1 MPHETA
7 LIAIISVGLGL
18 AFVFGFLAA
27 RLRLPPLVGYLVAGV
42 LVGPFTPGFVAEA
55 GLARQ
60 LAEIGVILLMFG
72 VGIHFSLRDLMA
84 VRRIVVPGAVVQ
96 IAVAASAGALLSR
109 VGWGWSWGAAGVF
122 GLALSVASTVVVLR
136 TLEERGMLD
145 SADGRVAVGWLIV
158 QDLAMVLAVVLLPA
172 LAGGATL
179 PPGQSLAGAVAVTLL
194 KVTLFIA
201 LMLFVGARAIPWLLA
216 RVARTGSREL
226 FTLSVLAVALGIAVG
241 AASLFGVSFALGAFF
256 AGVVIS
262 ESDLSHQAAADALP
276 LQDAFA
282 VLFFVSVG
290 MLVNPAIIVQRPLA
304 LLATLLVIIVANAL
318 PSLVVSLALGAPV
331 RTALTLAAG
340 LAQIGE
346 FSFILA
352 GIGLMLGVLPVEGH
366 ALILTAALLSI
377 VINPLLFRGVAPLE
391 LWLQHRPRLLAALER
406 APSALSLPPKHVES
420 GLRDHAVIVGY
431 GRVGGTI
438 GRAFERAGVPFIVIE
453 ANRAW
458 AEELRDRGIAVLFGD
473 AARGGILEHA
483 HVDRARLLVIATPGA
498 YRTREILRLARKLNP
513 RIDTVVRTHSAAEQ
527 HYLESRGVGMAVMGE
542 HELALGMARYALL
555 DWEPDPQRAELVV
568 EAVRDRTRGE
578 TSEEG

>member
-7 LIAIISVGLGL
+7 LIAIISIGLGL
-18 AFVFGFLAA
+18 AFVLGFLAA

-72 VGIHFSLRDLMA
+72 VGIHFSLRDLMT

-96 IAVAASAGALLSR
+96 MAAAASTGALLAR
-109 VGWGWSWGAAGVF
+109 FVLGWMWGAAAVF
-122 GLALSVASTVVVLR
+122 GLALAVASTVVVLR

-172 LAGGATL
+172 LAGGAAL

-194 KVTLFIA
+194 KVTLFIV
-201 LMLFVGARAIPWLLA
+201 LMLFVGARVVPWLLA

-226 FTLSVLAVALGIAVG
+226 FTLSVLAVALGVAVG

-290 MLVNPAIIVQRPLA
+290 MLVNPAIVVQRPLA
-304 LLATLLVIIVANAL
+304 LVGTLLVVILANAI
-318 PSLVVSLALGAPV
+318 PSFLASLALGAPV

-352 GIGLMLGVLPVEGH
+352 GIGLTLGLLPVEGH
-366 ALILTAALLSI
+366 ALILAAALASI

-391 LWLQHRPRLLAALER
+391 LWLQRRPRLLAALER
-406 APSALSLPPKHVES
+406 SPGALSLPLKDVEG
-420 GLRDHAVIVGY
+420 GLRDHAVIVGF

-438 GRAFERAGVPFIVIE
+438 GRAFDRAGVPFIVIE

-458 AEELRDRGIAVLFGD
+458 AEELRDRGTAVLFGD
-473 AARGGILEHA
+473 AARPGILEHA
-483 HVDRARLLVIATPGA
+483 RVDRARLLVIATPGA
-498 YRTREILRLARKLNP
+498 YRTREILRLARQLNP

-527 HYLESRGVGMAVMGE
+527 HYLESLGVGMAVMGE
-542 HELALGMARYALL
+542 HELALGMARYAIL
-555 DWEPDPQRAELVV
+555 DWEPDSQRAELVV
-568 EAVRDRTRGE
+568 DAVRDRTRDGA
-578 TSEEG
+578 SEED

>member
-1 MPHETA
+1 MA
-7 LIAIISVGLGL
+7 
-18 AFVFGFLAA
+18 
-27 RLRLPPLVGYLVAGV
+27 VAGS
-42 LVGPFTPGFVAEA
+42 T
-55 GLARQ
+55 
-60 LAEIGVILLMFG
+60 
-72 VGIHFSLRDLMA
+72 
-84 VRRIVVPGAVVQ
+84 
-96 IAVAASAGALLSR
+96 GALLAR
-109 VGWGWSWGAAGVF
+109 FVLGWTWGAAAVF
-122 GLALSVASTVVVLR
+122 GLALAVASTVVVLR

-145 SADGRVAVGWLIV
+145 SVDGRVAVGWLIV

-172 LAGGATL
+172 IAGGEAL
-179 PPGQSLAGAVAVTLL
+179 SPGQSLAGAVAVTLL
-194 KVTLFIA
+194 KVTLFIV
-201 LMLFVGARAIPWLLA
+201 LMLFVGARVVPWLLA

-290 MLVNPAIIVQRPLA
+290 MLVNPAIVVQRPLA
-304 LLATLLVIIVANAL
+304 LVGTLLVVILANAI
-318 PSLVVSLALGAPV
+318 PSFLASLALGAPV

-352 GIGLMLGVLPVEGH
+352 GIGLTLGLLPVEGH
-366 ALILTAALLSI
+366 TLILAAALASI

-391 LWLQHRPRLLAALER
+391 LWLQRRPRLLTALER
-406 APSALSLPPKHVES
+406 SPGALSIPSKAVEGS
-420 GLRDHAVIVGY
+420 LRDHAVIVGF

-438 GRAFERAGVPFIVIE
+438 GRAFDRAGVPFIVIE

-458 AEELRDRGIAVLFGD
+458 AEELRDRGTAVLFGD
-473 AARGGILEHA
+473 AARPGILEHA
-483 HVDRARLLVIATPGA
+483 RVDRARLLVIATPGA
-498 YRTREILRLARKLNP
+498 YRTREILRLARQLNP

-555 DWEPDPQRAELVV
+555 DWERDSQRAELVV
-568 EAVRDRTRGE
+568 DAVRDSTRGE
-578 TSEEG
+578 ASEED